1 MKIEDSMTTEEAG
14 ERCNL
19 STSTVKGLLR
29 EKERPPRLIL
39 NEECRKL
46 GRMWLVTRAGMERF
60 GRLEKSCF

>member
-1 MKIEDSMTTEEAG
+1 MYG
-14 ERCNL
+14 
-19 STSTVKGLLR
+19 R

-39 NEECRKL
+39 SEECRKL

>member
-19 STSTVKGLLR
+19 STNTVKGLLR
-29 EKERPPRLIL
+29 VEGRLPRLIL
-39 NEECRKL
+39 NEACRKL
-46 GRMWLVTRAGMERF
+46 ARMWLVTRAGMERL